1 VAIYG
6 LGAIK
11 DERLHDMFVKGLVE
25 FSRPN
30 ENADEWFN
38 IFVIHQNRTAH
49 GKKNYIPGKIEKKK
63 TNFYS
68 PPAPNFNFLVYFHRG
83 FLAQFY

>member
-1 VAIYG
+1 MQKGCTKVAIYG

-11 DERLHDMFVKGLVE
+11 DERLHDMFMKGLVE

-49 GKKNYIPGKIEKKK
+49 GKKNYIPGNKIKMI
-63 TNFYS
+63 S
-68 PPAPNFNFLVYFHRG
+68 DIIFLNYFC
-83 FLAQFY
+83 